1 MTCAE
6 LSAKRKP
13 RNGNSLPSNID
24 FRPELLWGARM
35 IFFESDW
42 HNHAV
47 NHLKS
52 EALARGLI
60 KNTATALAE
69 DHRGDGLMFWIEAAS
84 GGANVI
90 NVLKGLHQ
98 PKGLHNE
105 VLHIRMR
112 LYIADS
118 KKGALLYE
126 NTNFQTDFHL
136 YTTILNPH
144 DAPDEFRLQPTKL
157 TYRTAGHDP
166 TNGPF
171 TEVGI
176 VNARILTN
184 NLK

>member
-1 MTCAE
+1 
-6 LSAKRKP
+6 
-13 RNGNSLPSNID
+13 
-24 FRPELLWGARM
+24 M
-35 IFFESDW
+35 ILFESEW
-42 HNHAV
+42 HNHAP

-60 KNTATALAE
+60 KNAATALA
-69 DHRGDGLMFWIEAAS
+69 DNHRGDGLMFWIEAAG

-98 PKGLHNE
+98 PKGAYNE
-105 VLHIRMR
+105 ILHIRMR

-118 KKGALLYE
+118 KKGALVYE

-144 DAPDEFRLQPTKL
+144 ASPQEFQLQPTKL

-166 TNGPF
+166 QNGPF
-171 TEVGI
+171 AEI
-176 VNARILTN
+176 VIANARVLTN